1 MKTKMT
7 DGKSVQI
14 IINSTFEANLVRILK
29 KIGVTGYT
37 QLNARGNGN
46 SGVQD
51 GQSDSETNVMFM
63 ILLSKKM
70 ADTLIDNLQVYRK
83 KGHHILIYTYD
94 AQVLD
99 PELIGFEEA

>member
-7 DGKSVQI
+7 AGKSVQI
-14 IINSTFEANLVRILK
+14 IINSTFENNLVKILK

-51 GQSDSETNVMFM
+51 GHSDGESNVLFV
-63 ILLSKKM
+63 ILLSNSM
-70 ADTLIDNLQVYRK
+70 ADTLIDSLETYRK

-94 AQVLD
+94 AQILD
-99 PELIGFEEA
+99 PEKIGFK

>member
-14 IINSTFEANLVRILK
+14 IINSTFENSLVKILK
-29 KIGVTGYT
+29 KLGVTGYT

-51 GQSDSETNVMFM
+51 GHSDGESNVMFV
-63 ILLSKKM
+63 ILMSKGM
-70 ADTLIDNLQVYRK
+70 ADALIDSLQVYRK
-83 KGHHILIYTYD
+83 KGHHILIYTTD

-99 PELIGFEEA
+99 PELLIGF

>member
-7 DGKSVQI
+7 EGKSVQI
-14 IINSTFEANLVRILK
+14 IINSTFENSLVKILK

-46 SGVQD
+46 TGVQD
-51 GQSDSETNVMFM
+51 GHSDGETNVLFV
-63 ILLSKKM
+63 ILLSKPM

-83 KGHHILIYTYD
+83 KGHHILIYAYD
-94 AQVLD
+94 AQILD
-99 PELIGFEEA
+99 ADLIGIE